1 MKILNISF
9 HYDTNYGNIKRCIN
23 TLESL
28 VEGWKNRQRISM
40 PYHRQINTEITNLI
54 DKRQII
60 ILSGLRRVGK
70 TTLLYQLIE
79 ELIKKHPINNILYF
93 SMDKEVDELIEV
105 MNAYEEL
112 TISNWKKERYL
123 SSLMKY
129 PNSKNE
135 EVNLNC
141 YMMLSQT

>member
-1 MKILNISF
+1 
-9 HYDTNYGNIKRCIN
+9 
-23 TLESL
+23 
-28 VEGWKNRQRISM
+28 M